1 MFGVFLLSTAGP
13 LVNST
18 FWYAPLCL
26 IPVLPKCLTK
36 CVLTNAQDSHV
47 WPCVSEGMLHRVTR
61 VQRKSISCGRV
72 YTFMCQTTN
81 IHVTAAKI
89 FNGHQINKRAF
100 FAPLYS
106 NKDCRVTDFP
116 LQMWTD
122 PYKNKYFLKC
132 LEHKE
137 KLFPL
142 IQAYLNCFCGLVS
155 WVLMYC
161 LISQEYIL
169 IVSQGQW
176 EKKVFVGEL
185 VAEQTQCSSAP
196 EQEWQT
202 DFL

>member
-1 MFGVFLLSTAGP
+1 M
-13 LVNST
+13 NSS

-47 WPCVSEGMLHRVTR
+47 WPCVSEGMLHRVSR

-72 YTFMCQTTN
+72 CTFMCQTTN

-176 EKKVFVGEL
+176 EKKYLWGSWW
-185 VAEQTQCSSAP
+185 QSRSSVHLP
-196 EQEWQT
+196 QSRNGKLIFSSTLTPMDW
-202 DFL
+202 